1 MDLCFE
7 LLKFE
12 IYLIFGILFIGISGL
27 SRLGKELPSMVFI
40 KANLLIDHGHDNQRG
55 LQNPVENEKGQT
67 SPGRRHIYNWLAE
80 R

>member
-1 MDLCFE
+1 LR
-7 LLKFE
+7 FE

-40 KANLLIDHGHDNQRG
+40 KANLLIDHGHNNQRG
-55 LQNPVENEKGQT
+55 LQNPVEDEKGQT
-67 SPGRRHIYNWLAE
+67 STGGRHFYDWLAK